1 MSILNEIRKF
11 SDMSLH
17 NATFDEIYGGRQ
29 NVELLIGMM
38 LGNEI
43 PELVLKLIEH
53 QFEIL
58 RHSGTWFENM
68 DYLTADELAVVQ
80 NITMNDIILMT
91 TDLRNQ
97 DIFDQPFKV
106 TNLILMKK

>member
-1 MSILNEIRKF
+1 
-11 SDMSLH
+11 
-17 NATFDEIYGGRQ
+17 
-29 NVELLIGMM
+29 MM
-38 LGNEI
+38 LGDGI

-58 RHSGTWFENM
+58 RESETWFENL

-106 TNLILMKK
+106 TNLNLIKN